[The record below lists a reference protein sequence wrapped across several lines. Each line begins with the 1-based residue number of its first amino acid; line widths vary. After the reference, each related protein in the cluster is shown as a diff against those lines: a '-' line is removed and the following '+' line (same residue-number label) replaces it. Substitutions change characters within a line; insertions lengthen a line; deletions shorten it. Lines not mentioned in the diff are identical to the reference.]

1 MFKNRIVY
9 KNPAEFVAVSE
20 QRISAVEFMS
30 IKTQRPNEIKNVKF
44 VTPKI
49 GSKDFG
55 SFLVEYRTPK
65 LVVAE

>member
-1 MFKNRIVY
+1 MFKNRIVSR
-9 KNPAEFVAVSE
+9 KPVELVAVSE
-20 QRISAVEFMS
+20 QRISAIEFMS
-30 IKTQRPNEIKNVKF
+30 IKTQRPNEIKHVKF
-44 VTPKI
+44 VSPKI